1 MILRAAAER
10 MGVCLRT
17 VFRRHAH
24 DSTHSAF
31 TPSQTRLLDALLRGD
46 TLKSHR
52 YLDGGK
58 EYRLHPLNGEAVS
71 VPAEDVRP
79 LVDRGLLLS
88 NQKFPAATLF
98 LSDRGR
104 LVAAKAKE
112 AAATPHPAAVPA
124 DPSQ

>member
-1 MILRAAAER
+1 MILRAAAAR
-10 MGVCLRT
+10 ISAGLRAI
-17 VFRRHAH
+17 FRLQTLPTPHNAI
-24 DSTHSAF
+24 S
-31 TPSQTRLLDALLRGD
+31 PSQTRLLDALLRGD

-71 VPAEDVRP
+71 VPDEDVRP

-88 NQKFPAATLF
+88 NQKFPAATLI

-104 LVAAKAKE
+104 RVAAKAKE
-112 AAATPHPAAVPA
+112 AAATPHPAPVPA
-124 DPSQ
+124 DPSL

>member
-1 MILRAAAER
+1 MILRAAAAR
-10 MGVCLRT
+10 LSVCLRT
-17 VFRRHAH
+17 VIGRNLL
-24 DSTHSAF
+24 HSPQSDF
-31 TPSQTRLLDALLRGD
+31 SPSQTRLLHALLRGD

-88 NQKFPAATLF
+88 NQKFPAATLI

-104 LVAAKAKE
+104 RVAAKAKE
-112 AAATPHPAAVPA
+112 AAATPHSAAFPA